1 MTEGL
6 LGTSFLHTATTSLI
20 EEVDKRLLV
29 VLRDGRKIVG
39 VLRSFDQF
47 ANVVL
52 ENTYERIIV
61 GDKWGEKRLGLFI
74 IRGENVVL
82 LGEIDDDKEHAAFN
96 KMTQVSV
103 AEIEQLSLEE
113 KRIKDDQA
121 KLKRKIMLDRGMNM
135 ETGFDD
141 ITQY

>member
-1 MTEGL
+1 VTRTYTHIHIIYIYLYKCTGVVEDSRAQ
-6 LGTSFLHTATTSLI
+6 GT
-20 EEVDKRLLV
+20 
-29 VLRDGRKIVG
+29 
-39 VLRSFDQF
+39 
-47 ANVVL
+47 NV
-52 ENTYERIIV
+52 YAQ
-61 GDKWGEKRLGLFI
+61 
-74 IRGENVVL
+74 
-82 LGEIDDDKEHAAFN
+82 DDDKEHAAFN

>member
-1 MTEGL
+1 
-6 LGTSFLHTATTSLI
+6 
-20 EEVDKRLLV
+20 
-29 VLRDGRKIVG
+29 
-39 VLRSFDQF
+39 
-47 ANVVL
+47 
-52 ENTYERIIV
+52 
-61 GDKWGEKRLGLFI
+61 
-74 IRGENVVL
+74 
-82 LGEIDDDKEHAAFN
+82 
-96 KMTQVSV
+96 MTQVSV

>member
-103 AEIEQLSLEE
+103 AEIEQLSAEE
-113 KRIKDDQA
+113 KRVKEDQA
-121 KLKRKIMLDRGMNM
+121 KMKRKIMLDRGMNM